1 MTTDTTQIHS
11 WRKPSPGYYASL
23 GFALV
28 GIVFGATAVGG
39 SLDIRAQED
48 AFNAINGVG
57 LPALIFVWFLLYAFR
72 LIFWGRIP
80 RHYQN
85 LTRTVLSLIMC
96 GEVLLTAYALFLVST
111 QPRGDIVGGESSSII
126 ILWFTILAT
135 LCQIGTIIWLVRYRK
150 E

>member
-1 MTTDTTQIHS
+1 MTADTSPVPS
-11 WRKPSPGYYASL
+11 WRRPSPGYYASL

-39 SLDIRAQED
+39 SLDIRAHAD

-72 LIFWGRIP
+72 LIFWGKIP
-80 RHYQN
+80 RHYQDM
-85 LTRTVLSLIMC
+85 TRTIISLILC
-96 GEVLLTAYALFLVST
+96 GEVLLTAYALFLVAT
-111 QPRGDIVGGESSSII
+111 QPEGDLGGGKSSSII
-126 ILWFTILAT
+126 VTWFTILAS